1 MAWHQAA
8 DKLTLADRLRLAG
21 ISLPLSRTVVECPGL
36 HTLTC
41 SDTWDIKH
49 GQQEHQATKLV
60 APLQAQL
67 GLRRSKQC
75 EDLLGLAS
83 WLAFNQPAKT
93 THTMRSQLSRLY
105 GQLYAVMGK

>member
-21 ISLPLSRTVVECPGL
+21 ISLPLPRTVVECPGL

-75 EDLLGLAS
+75 ITLTAS
-83 WLAFNQPAKT
+83 GGTAG
-93 THTMRSQLSRLY
+93 SQLSRLY